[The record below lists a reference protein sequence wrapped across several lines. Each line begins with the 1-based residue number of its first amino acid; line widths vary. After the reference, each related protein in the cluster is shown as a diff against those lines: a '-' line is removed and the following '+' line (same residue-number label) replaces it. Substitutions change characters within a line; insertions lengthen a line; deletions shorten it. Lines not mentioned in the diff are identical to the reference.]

1 MQTLTWVCKHTHGY
15 AGPCY
20 ETCEGPFKFWMVQLC
35 ISYTMNTHNCLPG
48 WINKSYRIWYS
59 IKTNCVACVATLLK
73 KKSALSQQW
82 INTSYSLRR
91 RRSDRSNL
99 AKETHGQNKPRKAQQ
114 SSTDYFYWHGLCKM
128 GSYVS
133 KQLCLADWRVFKG
146 FHLGPI
152 WRTWLSPPKW
162 FSMMLTQE
170 EFSKHIVWNKVWLVD
185 HNNHSILKLFC
196 EVKGSNAFESI
207 DEFVLCDLNLVSVI

>member
-1 MQTLTWVCKHTHGY
+1 
-15 AGPCY
+15 
-20 ETCEGPFKFWMVQLC
+20 
-35 ISYTMNTHNCLPG
+35 MNTQNCLPG

-59 IKTNCVACVATLLK
+59 IKTNCVACVASLLKK

-162 FSMMLTQE
+162 FSMMQTKE

-185 HNNHSILKLFC
+185 HSNHSILKLFC

-207 DEFVLCDLNLVSVI
+207 DEFVLCHLNLVSVI